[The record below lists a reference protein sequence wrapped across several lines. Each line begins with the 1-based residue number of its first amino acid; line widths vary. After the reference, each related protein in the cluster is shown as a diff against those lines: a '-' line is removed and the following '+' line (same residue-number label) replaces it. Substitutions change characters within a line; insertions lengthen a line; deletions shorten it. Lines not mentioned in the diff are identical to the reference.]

1 MAQMI
6 ETPRIIRE
14 TSKGYDAYTILED
27 MLARL
32 ELECTGELNDSR
44 FWSLARQLLW
54 LQKEDPQR
62 EITLYLSG
70 SGGSV
75 SSALAL
81 YDVMSALSCPVRT
94 VGMGQ
99 LSCPGALLLAAG
111 ARREVLPHTQINLYV
126 GASSRVGMGEDRDAA
141 RQSRESAAELLCRL
155 TARTREELEEA
166 LRADRWRSAQEGVEL
181 GLADQVVQR
190 L

>member
-27 MLARL
+27 MLARR

-62 EITLYLSG
+62 EITL
-70 SGGSV
+70 
-75 SSALAL
+75 
-81 YDVMSALSCPVRT
+81 
-94 VGMGQ
+94 
-99 LSCPGALLLAAG
+99 
-111 ARREVLPHTQINLYV
+111 
-126 GASSRVGMGEDRDAA
+126 
-141 RQSRESAAELLCRL
+141 
-155 TARTREELEEA
+155 
-166 LRADRWRSAQEGVEL
+166 
-181 GLADQVVQR
+181 
-190 L
+190 